1 MRRGMYLLPS
11 LFTLGNLF
19 LGFTAV
25 IEAMNGAFLRA
36 SIMIFVAAVLDA
48 LDGRIARL
56 TGTESDFGTAF
67 DSLADVLTFG
77 SAPALISYLW
87 GTQALGRIGWLAPL
101 FFLVATTT
109 RLARFNVQ
117 VKTVDSRFFVGL
129 PTPAAAGAVMSL
141 IFAAPSVAAG
151 GRWLDRAMIV
161 LLFTI
166 GMLMVSTFRYPS
178 FKGVDLR
185 KRRSY
190 RLLIPVTGMLMIA
203 TINPQAFFLS
213 LAAAYTCYGPVAWL
227 VGRSRQQAEAP
238 TETEARKAP

>member
-1 MRRGMYLLPS
+1 MYLLPS

-25 IEAMNGAFLRA
+25 ISALDGAFVRA
-36 SIMIFVAAVLDA
+36 SLMVFVAAILDT

-77 SAPALISYLW
+77 SAPALISFLW
-87 GTQALGRIGWLAPL
+87 GTQTLGRVGWLAPL

-117 VKTVDSRFFVGL
+117 VKSVDSRFFVGL
-129 PTPAAAGAVMSL
+129 PTPAAAGTVMSL
-141 IFAAPSVAAG
+141 IFATPGVDPSET
-151 GRWLDRAMIV
+151 WLDGLMVA
-161 LLFTI
+161 LLFALGI
-166 GMLMVSTFRYPS
+166 LMVSTFRYPS
-178 FKGVDLR
+178 FKGLDLR
-185 KRRSY
+185 QRRSY

-213 LAAAYTCYGPVAWL
+213 FAAAYTCYGPVAWL
-227 VGRSRQQAEAP
+227 VGRSRRPTDTSTEAEAENTP
-238 TETEARKAP
+238 